1 MNREVEDRRHQ
12 RAQNHNAVNDE
23 DADNNEDL
31 ITIIFRTRIFQDRS
45 ITIHIQQQMCDV
57 IADYRIQENG
67 FLRSTELTYTI
78 FEFGPV
84 DADCTLTG
92 DEYWLSGRH

>member
-45 ITIHIQQQMCDV
+45 ITIHTATNV
-57 IADYRIQENG
+57 
-67 FLRSTELTYTI
+67 
-78 FEFGPV
+78 
-84 DADCTLTG
+84 
-92 DEYWLSGRH
+92 